1 MHKEND
7 KLKILKLLFRNLK
20 KKLTEILK
28 LKNTMNI
35 MESTIESINKR
46 MDRTRKKYK

>member
-46 MDRTRKKYK
+46 MDQTRKKYK

>member
-1 MHKEND
+1 MHKENE

-35 MESTIESINKR
+35 MESTIESIINR
-46 MDRTRKKYK
+46 MDQTRKKHK